1 MTPQRALQNE
11 TGFTLIELMVMLV
24 ILSVA
29 LLALAGLQVTA
40 ITVNAHSKCLTAAMA
55 LADAKLEA
63 IKDTPY
69 ATILSESP
77 TPVVAANM
85 NFTRQV
91 TVTPNSPLPTAM
103 TVRVTVTWTEG
114 SRAYTVPLSTVIS
127 QP

>member
-1 MTPQRALQNE
+1 MTPRQTLRNE
-11 TGFTLIELMVMLV
+11 TGFTLIELMVTLV

-40 ITVNAHSKCLTAAMA
+40 STVNAHSKRLTAAMT
-55 LADAKLEA
+55 LVETKLEA
-63 IKDTPY
+63 IKDTAY
-69 ATILSESP
+69 ATILSKSS

-85 NFTRQV
+85 QFTQQV
-91 TVTPNSPLPTAM
+91 TVTANSPVPTAK

-114 SRAYTVPLSTVIS
+114 ARSYTVPLSTVIS